1 MQQKQGEFQNI
12 YNKHRGK
19 IYKLC
24 LGYAGDHDVA
34 KDLLQD
40 TFIKVW
46 ENLEKF
52 RNEAAIST
60 WIYRIAVNTCLSY
73 LRSEKNKPK
82 DELSDYLLETRS
94 EEVSEKQQQ
103 IALLYKCISKLEEQ
117 ERMIITM
124 VLDEAEYS
132 QIAEVFGISEG
143 NLRVKIHRIKQRL
156 TEIYNHHARL

>member
-1 MQQKQGEFQNI
+1 MQNKTQEFKDI
-12 YNKHRGK
+12 YNKHRSK

-24 LGYAGDHDVA
+24 FSYAGNADVA

-52 RNEAAIST
+52 RNESAIST

-73 LRSEKNKPK
+73 LRSERNKPK
-82 DELSDYLLETRS
+82 DALSDFILETKS
-94 EEVSEKQQQ
+94 EEVSEKNQQV
-103 IALLYKCISKLEEQ
+103 ALLYKCISQLEEND
-117 ERMIITM
+117 RMIITM
-124 VLDEAEYS
+124 VLDEVEYPE
-132 QIAEVFGISEG
+132 IAQVFGISEG